1 MFTGVVTAVGEVRSI
16 AVVEGGRD
24 LTIAAPYRGLVPGES
39 VAVSG
44 ACLTVTKKG
53 RGWFAVH
60 AVRPTLERTR
70 LGDLRPGEKVNLER
84 ALRAGEPLGG
94 HLVQGH
100 VDGVGRVVEVRG
112 TADARLVG
120 IRVPEPIARVTLP
133 LGAIAVDGVSLTVNA
148 IGGDG
153 IIQLSL
159 VPYTLAHTTLG
170 ALAVGDR
177 VHVEGDMIGKYVFAF
192 MERGARELGS

>member
-1 MFTGVVTAVGEVRSI
+1 MFTGLVSAVGEVRSI

-100 VDGVGRVVEVRG
+100 VDGLGRVLELR
-112 TADARLVG
+112 
-120 IRVPEPIARVTLP
+120 PEPDGTIMVVGVEEALARYLVVK
-133 LGAIAVDGVSLTVNA
+133 GSVAVDGVSLTVA
-148 IGGDG
+148 GVGPERFWVALI
-153 IIQLSL
+153 
-159 VPYTLAHTTLG
+159 PHTLAVTTLG
-170 ALAVGDR
+170 ARGPGAEVQLEVDVMA
-177 VHVEGDMIGKYVFAF
+177 KYV
-192 MERGARELGS
+192 ERLAAPYREGVTP

>member
-1 MFTGVVTAVGEVRSI
+1 MFTGLVSAVGEVRSI

-39 VAVSG
+39 ISVSG
-44 ACLTVTKKG
+44 ACLTLTRKG
-53 RGWFAVH
+53 RGWFEVH

-70 LGDLRPGEKVNLER
+70 LGELRPGEKVNLER

-112 TADARLVG
+112 TADAHLVG
-120 IRVPEPIARVTLP
+120 IRVPEPIARVALP
-133 LGAIAVDGVSLTVNA
+133 LGAITVEGVSLTVNA
-148 IGGDG
+148 VSGDG

-177 VHVEGDMIGKYVFAF
+177 VHLEADMIAKYVRHFVAQ
-192 MERGARELGS
+192 RGGGSE

>member
-192 MERGARELGS
+192 MERGEVGRK